1 MTDYKDL
8 FTLDGRVKPVA
19 GVSKAKV
26 AHLKSLVE
34 SALRGNRAAAGT
46 LVEAVTTSDAAF
58 NLAHLVNVNFL
69 PQYDE
74 AERTWTE
81 IAGTRPVSDFR
92 PAVLYG
98 MQGEWEPGVL
108 GTGTPAHIAPV
119 VPEAT
124 AYPESTLAGE
134 ESQSGGIQKRG
145 FRTSFTFEAFI
156 NDAIGWL
163 QALPGEMLQ
172 VALDTEEYEVY
183 TALIGSV
190 GVDQQLDAGTNPD
203 GTQVAANSVLTRE
216 ALIQAVT
223 QLSSRTV
230 NGRVVRYSGGFNLIV
245 PVGQRLNAEF
255 IINSLALTSITDGD
269 LVFSAN
275 GYNPLSNISIIETE
289 YVTGT
294 QWFIMPKK
302 GTTRRPVL
310 ERLQLIGHETPELR
324 VQNLTGSYVGGGTV
338 SPFEGSFDADEA
350 AFRVRLLGRG
360 INWSPDAILWSLGT
374 GARIPNA

>member
-19 GVSKAKV
+19 GVSKKKV
-26 AHLKSLVE
+26 EFLQGLVE
-34 SALRGNRAAAGT
+34 QSLRGSRSAAGT

-74 AERTWTE
+74 APRTWNE

-98 MQGEWEPGVL
+98 MQGEWVDGVL
-108 GTGTPAHIAPV
+108 GAGTPMHIAPV
-119 VPEAT
+119 IPEGT

-134 ESQSGGIQKRG
+134 ESLQGGIQKRG
-145 FRTSFTFEAFI
+145 FKTSFTFEAFI

-163 QALPGEMLQ
+163 QALPGEMLT

-183 TALIGSV
+183 TALTGSV
-190 GVDQQLDAGTNPD
+190 GAGQQLAAGTNPD
-203 GTQVAANSVLTRE
+203 GTAINANSVLTRA
-216 ALIQAVT
+216 ALIQALT
-223 QLSSRTV
+223 QLSSRLV

-255 IINSLALTSITDGD
+255 IINTLSLETLTDGP
-269 LVFSAN
+269 LTFSVN
-275 GYNPLSNISIIETE
+275 GYNPLSAITVIETE

-294 QWFIMPKK
+294 QWYVLPKK

-324 VQNLTGSYVGGGTV
+324 VNNLTGSYVGGASV

-350 AFRVRLLGRG
+350 SFRIRLLGRG
-360 INWSPDAILWSLGT
+360 INWSPDSVIYSLGT
-374 GARIPNA
+374 GAII

>member
-19 GVSKAKV
+19 GVTKKKV
-26 AHLKSLVE
+26 EFVQGLVE
-34 SALRGNRAAAGT
+34 QALRGSRSAAGT
-46 LVEAVTTSDAAF
+46 LVEAVTSSDGAY

-69 PQYDE
+69 PQYD
-74 AERTWTE
+74 AAPRTWTE
-81 IAGTRPVSDFR
+81 IAGVRQVSDFR

-98 MQGEWEPGVL
+98 MQGEWQDGVL
-108 GTGTPAHIAPV
+108 GAGTPAHIAPV
-119 VPEAT
+119 VPEGT

-134 ESQSGGIQKRG
+134 EYQGGGIQKRG
-145 FRTSFTFEAFI
+145 FKTSFTFEAFI
-156 NDAIGWL
+156 SDPLGWL
-163 QALPGEMLQ
+163 SALPGEMLQ

-183 TALIGSV
+183 TALTGSV
-190 GVDQQLDAGTNPD
+190 GAGQQLAAGTNPD
-203 GTQVAANSVLTRE
+203 GTAINANSVLTRE

-245 PVGQRLNAEF
+245 PVGQRLNADF
-255 IINSLALTSITDGD
+255 IINSLGLASLVDGD
-269 LVFSAN
+269 LTFSVN
-275 GYNPLSNISIIETE
+275 GYNPLSNITVIETE

-294 QWFIMPKK
+294 QWFLLPKK

-310 ERLQLIGHETPELR
+310 ERLQLIGHENPELR
-324 VQNLTGSYVGGGTV
+324 VQNLTGSYIGGSSV
-338 SPFEGSFDADEA
+338 PPLEGSFDADEA
-350 AFRVRLLGRG
+350 SYRLRLLGRG
-360 INWSPDAILWSLGT
+360 INWSPDAVIWSLGT